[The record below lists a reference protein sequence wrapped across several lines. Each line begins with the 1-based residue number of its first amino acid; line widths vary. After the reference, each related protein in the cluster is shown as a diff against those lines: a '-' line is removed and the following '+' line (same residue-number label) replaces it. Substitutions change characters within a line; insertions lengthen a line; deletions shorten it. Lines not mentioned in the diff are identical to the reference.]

1 MNTIS
6 GWNCLI
12 ILPESMQEGGEEDAL
27 KNDLSLSGIILL
39 VKPIGFRNKI

>member
-12 ILPESMQEGGEEDAL
+12 ILPDKKGEEGAL
-27 KNDLSLSGIILL
+27 KNDPSLSGIILL